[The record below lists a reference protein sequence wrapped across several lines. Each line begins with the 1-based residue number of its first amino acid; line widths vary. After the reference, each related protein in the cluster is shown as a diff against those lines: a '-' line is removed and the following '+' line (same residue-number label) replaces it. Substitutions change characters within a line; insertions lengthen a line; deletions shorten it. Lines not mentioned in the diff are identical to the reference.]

1 MLQYSQE
8 AALGRQIKYQ
18 NFALILIESEE
29 HIYDFLASEDP
40 LMMQTILRL
49 LATMLILHHV
59 RRLVVNDIDVNHL
72 QDSIEDIMG
81 DYVESP
87 EYNKRIQE
95 VNKLY
100 YDFRSTLL
108 PAKQPIFDQ
117 IFLEM
122 QAINDDFAM
131 QAFKRGITYGK
142 SESYER

>member
-1 MLQYSQE
+1 
-8 AALGRQIKYQ
+8 
-18 NFALILIESEE
+18 
-29 HIYDFLASEDP
+29 
-40 LMMQTILRL
+40 MMQTILHL

-95 VNKLY
+95 VNKMY

-117 IFLEM
+117 LFSEM
-122 QAINDDFAM
+122 QAINDDFTM